1 MVKSCLYIEIMKLIA
16 VSEPYICLA
25 VESSVFLY
33 SKIDNLTSI
42 LDLESSQI
50 VAILAAPSIL
60 YIAYANKTLL
70 KVDLINKIEIGRV
83 VLKKRPTAISLSTLY
98 NNTSKVEIGRV
109 LIVTD
114 KKGEVWATNMK
125 SVILLGGHT
134 ASIITDLLS
143 SDEYIITADRDEKV
157 RVCTFP
163 HTERILAY
171 CLGHTNVITSLDFL
185 SNALFISAS
194 WDNSLI
200 LWDVRTG
207 RALSKLVLTDHN
219 TTTAAGSS
227 SSSSADLIYKNTYA
241 DEIKAEQSEEVVVDT
256 EAPLAA
262 DHAEGDAEGDD
273 DVDNKVYDEN
283 TAGNYPFKVL
293 TLHNTTLSAAAIP
306 TSDSSPTYWVAV
318 IFRNLPLISLYF
330 ASKIGDNND
339 DNYTITEHKSIPLK
353 GVPVDIYLLDSNHII
368 AVLEKP
374 YYIQIIPLSPPST
387 APATAAAT
395 NTSTITATN
404 TISSSTGSLIE
415 YSSFEAAFVAFCNK
429 KSKYCSVELYVT
441 SLYTLLILLYYA
453 MCI

>member
-1 MVKSCLYIEIMKLIA
+1 MKLIA
-16 VSEPYICLA
+16 ISEPYICLA

-33 SKIDNLTSI
+33 SKIDNSVIT

-50 VAILAAPSIL
+50 VAILAAPTIL

-70 KVDLINKIEIGRV
+70 KVDLISKVEIGRV

-98 NNTSKVEIGRV
+98 NTEKVEVGRV

-114 KKGEVWATNMK
+114 KNGELWATNMK

-143 SDEYIITADRDEKV
+143 SDEYIITADRDEKI

-171 CLGHTNVITSLDFL
+171 CLGHNNVITSLDFL
-185 SNALFISAS
+185 SSTLFISAS
-194 WDNSLI
+194 WDNTLI
-200 LWDVRTG
+200 LWDATTG

-227 SSSSADLIYKNTYA
+227 SSTSTSQLI
-241 DEIKAEQSEEVVVDT
+241 DESKAVQETTVELAGGEIVDT
-256 EAPLAA
+256 EAPLAT
-262 DHAEGDAEGDD
+262 DHADGEGDD

-283 TAGNYPFKVL
+283 TAGNYPFKIL
-293 TLHNTTLSAAAIP
+293 TLHNTALSTTTPI
-306 TSDSSPTYWVAV
+306 SHTYYVAV

-330 ASKIGDNND
+330 ASKVDDNDD
-339 DNYTITEHKSIPLK
+339 DNYTLTEYKSIPLK

-374 YYIQIIPLSPPST
+374 YYTQTIPLSDTSSNT
-387 APATAAAT
+387 T
-395 NTSTITATN
+395 NTSST
-404 TISSSTGSLIE
+404 TGSLIN
-415 YSSFEAAFVAFCNK
+415 YSSLEAAFVTFCNE
-429 KSKYCSVELYVT
+429 KSKYSLFLLNVT
-441 SLYTLLILLYYA
+441 SLYTLLILLYYTLLCVYRCGHDSA
-453 MCI
+453 DCVLGRGRAGGVR

>member
-1 MVKSCLYIEIMKLIA
+1 MKLIA
-16 VSEPYICLA
+16 ISEPYICLA
-25 VESSVFLY
+25 VESLVFLC
-33 SKIDNLTSI
+33 SKIDNSTSI

-70 KVDLINKIEIGRV
+70 KVDLVNKTEIGRV

-98 NNTSKVEIGRV
+98 NNTANVEVGRV

-114 KKGEVWATNMK
+114 KNGELWATNMK

-143 SDEYIITADRDEKV
+143 SDEYIITADRDEKI

-185 SNALFISAS
+185 SSTLFISAS
-194 WDNSLI
+194 WDNCLI

-227 SSSSADLIYKNTYA
+227 SSSTSQLIDKNTDA
-241 DEIKAEQSEEVVVDT
+241 DEIKVELAEGEVVDT
-256 EAPLAA
+256 ELPQAN
-262 DHAEGDAEGDD
+262 DHADGDGDAEGD

-283 TAGNYPFKVL
+283 RAGNYPFKVL
-293 TLHNTTLSAAAIP
+293 TLHNTTLSAAT
-306 TSDSSPTYWVAV
+306 TSPVSDTYCIAV
-318 IFRNLPLISLYF
+318 IFRNSPLISLYF

-339 DNYTITEHKSIPLK
+339 DNYTLTEYKSIPLK
-353 GVPVDIYLLDSNHII
+353 GVPVDIYLLDSNHIV

-374 YYIQIIPLSPPST
+374 HYIQFIPLSTTTTAPFATTTVAATPTATSTTTDINTDNTSCST
-387 APATAAAT
+387 AG
-395 NTSTITATN
+395 
-404 TISSSTGSLIE
+404 SSID
-415 YSSFEAAFVAFCNK
+415 YSILGEAFVAFCK
-429 KSKYCSVELYVT
+429 GKS
-441 SLYTLLILLYYA
+441 
-453 MCI
+453 